1 VLREADDRPDMSKSV
16 IRHLGE
22 ILVCLVDEAQVV
34 PAGVL
39 DCIIGQFTEFASVSS
54 PPSSYCKADEQRPET
69 PSFQL
74 IVDVCNKT
82 AERLTRP
89 VYAVS

>member
-1 VLREADDRPDMSKSV
+1 MSKSV

-22 ILVCLVDEAQVV
+22 ILVCLVDEAHQV

-39 DCIIGQFTEFASVSS
+39 DCIIGQFTEYASVRPLPLFHSH
-54 PPSSYCKADEQRPET
+54 ANEQRPET

-82 AERLTRP
+82 AQTLTRP
-89 VYAVS
+89 VYAVSHIKG

>member
-1 VLREADDRPDMSKSV
+1 MSKSV

-39 DCIIGQFTEFASVSS
+39 DCIIGQFTEFASVSL
-54 PPSSYCKADEQRPET
+54 PL
-69 PSFQL
+69 FVLQL
-74 IVDVCNKT
+74 Q
-82 AERLTRP
+82 
-89 VYAVS
+89 S

>member
-1 VLREADDRPDMSKSV
+1 MLSKADDRPDMSKSV

-39 DCIIGQFTEFASVSS
+39 DCIIGQFTEFASVSI
-54 PPSSYCKADEQRPET
+54 PL
-69 PSFQL
+69 F
-74 IVDVCNKT
+74 V
-82 AERLTRP
+82 
-89 VYAVS
+89 

>member
-1 VLREADDRPDMSKSV
+1 MDLPRSLGKLSLSVCPNEADDRPDMSKSV

-39 DCIIGQFTEFASVSS
+39 DCIIGQFTEFASVSH
-54 PPSSYCKADEQRPET
+54 PALRITKLMIRDR
-69 PSFQL
+69 
-74 IVDVCNKT
+74 K
-82 AERLTRP
+82 RLH
-89 VYAVS
+89 SN

>member
-1 VLREADDRPDMSKSV
+1 MDLPRLSGKLLRSRNSGRQADIRPDMSKSV

-39 DCIIGQFTEFASVSS
+39 DCIIGQFTEFASVSH
-54 PPSSYCKADEQRPET
+54 
-69 PSFQL
+69 SF
-74 IVDVCNKT
+74 
-82 AERLTRP
+82 P
-89 VYAVS
+89 VWQS